1 MLTTRSA
8 VSRLLV
14 VLLLL
19 SATAA
24 SGCRLAAGIFKAGFW
39 SGIIVVLF
47 IVVGVLFL
55 VRKARK

>member
-1 MLTTRSA
+1 MTRSA

-39 SGIIVVLF
+39 SGIIVVVL

-55 VRKARK
+55 VRKARR

>member
-1 MLTTRSA
+1 MSNSA

-39 SGIIVVLF
+39 SGIIVVVL

-55 VRKARK
+55 LRKVRR

>member
-1 MLTTRSA
+1 MTRSA

-39 SGIIVVLF
+39 SGIIVVVLV
-47 IVVGVLFL
+47 VVGVLFL
-55 VRKARK
+55 VRKARR